1 MRYLGKTSI
10 LVVLVV
16 IVSACSIVISIGAL
30 GTSTATTGVALE
42 SKEIWDVSID
52 NLSTIAIN
60 NEEVVVRSEPSFDGM
75 SIEYSVS
82 FANVGDFG
90 RFQFTV

>member
-52 NLSTIAIN
+52 NLL
-60 NEEVVVRSEPSFDGM
+60 
-75 SIEYSVS
+75 
-82 FANVGDFG
+82 
-90 RFQFTV
+90 